1 MVSQHRVLDLSA
13 CRLALV
19 LNGSAGKKDAGASE
33 GRIRERLASRVK
45 EFAAFP
51 VSNGGD
57 IAGAAKRA
65 SKDGFDIVVAFGGDG
80 TQSAVAGALIGSN
93 SVMGV
98 LPGGTFN
105 YFSRELGVGATLDE
119 ALDTILQGYARP
131 VHIGDVNGRIFL
143 NNACIGV
150 YPAILERREAIYR
163 RWGRSRIAAYW
174 SVLLALKNMRDPM
187 HLSLTLNGVTTEIH
201 TPLAFAARSAFQ
213 LESLGLEGA
222 EAVSNGQ
229 LALFLAK
236 GHKPVHLMKAALRLA
251 FGSVAR
257 GRDFELVVADEILIE
272 TRQSRRTLAIDGE
285 KERVN
290 GPFRLRVCR
299 DALSVLVP
307 APVEAGPVESGPVES
322 GPAESPPLEA
332 ADGDQP
338 EAA

>member
-1 MVSQHRVLDLSA
+1 MINQHRALDLSA

-33 GRIRERLASRVK
+33 ERIRERLAPRVK
-45 EFAAFP
+45 EFAPFP
-51 VSNGGD
+51 VSDGGA

-65 SKDGFDIVVAFGGDG
+65 SQDGFDIVVALGGDG

-105 YFSRELGVGATLDE
+105 YFSRELGVGETLDE

-131 VHIGDVNGRIFL
+131 IDIGDVNGRIFL

-163 RWGRSRIAAYW
+163 RWGRSRFAAYW
-174 SVLLALKNMRDPM
+174 SVLLALRNMRSPM
-187 HLSLTLNGVTTEIH
+187 HLSLSLNGVTTEIH

-213 LESLGLEGA
+213 LESMGLEGV

-236 GHKPVHLMKAALRLA
+236 GHKPIDLIKAAVRLA

-257 GRDFELVVADEILIE
+257 GRDFELIVADEIVIE

-285 KERVN
+285 KERLN
-290 GPFRLRVCR
+290 GPFRLRVRR

-307 APVEAGPVESGPVES
+307 APVEAAKGE
-322 GPAESPPLEA
+322 
-332 ADGDQP
+332 QP